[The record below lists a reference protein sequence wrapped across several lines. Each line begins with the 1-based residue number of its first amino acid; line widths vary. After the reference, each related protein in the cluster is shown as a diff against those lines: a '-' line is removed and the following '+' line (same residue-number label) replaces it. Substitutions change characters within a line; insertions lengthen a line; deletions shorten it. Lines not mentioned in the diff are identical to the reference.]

1 MHEKQKLS
9 RRRPTKRIPPLWQV
23 GEAFYKFETRW
34 FFWQCPNRP
43 WPRTLGKSFFF
54 AFRLF
59 VTQRE
64 KAAWEF
70 LPACL
75 KITILSS
82 DCNPH
87 PLNSINKLCG
97 STPALF
103 FFFEDG
109 EFMGKINPA
118 FGKKFSVVL
127 APRPRLVILPLTLFC
142 HQGPVSGS
150 RTLVSVNSKK
160 IKSGPRWEN
169 YEKA

>member
-34 FFWQCPNRP
+34 FFLAMSKQ
-43 WPRTLGKSFFF
+43 TLTKNFGEILFF

-59 VTQRE
+59 FTQRE

-87 PLNSINKLCG
+87 PLNTINKLCG
-97 STPALF
+97 STTALF
-103 FFFEDG
+103 FVFEAG